1 VLLPLFGAPCIM
13 TAPMESHC
21 LPFRAIPHTTK
32 LFSTFLDDFA
42 RVSPY
47 YAHPPTAAGVDS
59 AAREVRLDPGVRR
72 FVVDVLR
79 EQNQTF
85 APGGET
91 DPATSRNLDRLASG
105 AVAIVTG
112 QQAGLFSGPAYT
124 LYKALSAVRCAEEAT
139 NRGVDAVPVFWI
151 ASEDHDL
158 AEVNHSVWTTKNGLA
173 RYEMPS
179 EDSGRRVGEIAL
191 GDSVRSV
198 VAAAASTLE
207 GSFAKEIGDA
217 LHESYTPTDT
227 YASAFGKLMARLL
240 AGRGIILLDQLD
252 PRIHKLASANF
263 RAAADRADQIGNAL
277 VARAKELE
285 SSGFHSQVK
294 ATSETTLLFWSVSGR
309 REPVRRKNGSFIVG
323 ESELTPRQLMEA
335 IDRKPEEFSPSAL
348 LRPVIQD
355 SILPTAAYIGGP
367 SEVAYM
373 AQAQVVYRTL
383 GVRMPAILPRA
394 SFTIVEPPISRF
406 LSQYGLNLGDLLSGR
421 QHLRSNM
428 EQQSLPG
435 ALASRF
441 DASEEELRK
450 LMRSFE
456 EPLNK
461 LDATLVESLRTAEAK
476 ILHQITQLKGKVAR
490 AENFRSGVLDRHERI
505 LIDSLAPN
513 GELQER
519 SLSLLPS
526 LAAHGPELLDKLTS
540 LSSLDGH
547 SCATQHQILSV

>member
-1 VLLPLFGAPCIM
+1 M

-21 LPFRAIPHTTK
+21 LPFRAIPHTTR

-42 RVSPY
+42 RVSAY
-47 YAHPPTAAGVDS
+47 YAHAPKVAGVDS

-72 FVVDVLR
+72 FVVDILR
-79 EQNQTF
+79 EQNRAF
-85 APGGET
+85 APGGEI
-91 DPATSRNLDRLASG
+91 DQATNRNLDRLAAG

-124 LYKALSAVRCAEEAT
+124 FYKALSAVRCAEEAT
-139 NRGVDAVPVFWI
+139 KRGIDAVPVFWI

-158 AEVNHSVWTTKNGLA
+158 AEVNHSVWTTKNGAA
-173 RYEMPS
+173 RYELPL

-198 VAAAASTLE
+198 VDAAASTLE
-207 GSFAKEIGDA
+207 GSFAAEISGA
-217 LHESYTPTDT
+217 LHECYTPTDT
-227 YASAFGKLMARLL
+227 YASAFGRLMARLL

-252 PRIHKLASANF
+252 RRIHKLASTSF
-263 RAAADRADQIGNAL
+263 RAAAEGAEQIGNAL
-277 VARAKELE
+277 AARAKELE
-285 SSGFHSQVK
+285 RAGFHSQVK
-294 ATSETTLLFWSVSGR
+294 VTSETTLLFWSVSGR

-323 ESELTPRQLMEA
+323 TSELTPRQLVDA
-335 IDRKPEEFSPSAL
+335 IERKPEEFSPSAL

-373 AQAQVVYRTL
+373 AQAQVVYKTL

-394 SFTIVEPPISRF
+394 SFTIVEPPIERF
-406 LSQYGLNLGDLLSGR
+406 LSQYGLNLGDLLAGR
-421 QHLRSNM
+421 QHLRSKM

-441 DASEEELRK
+441 DTGEEELRK

-461 LDATLVESLRTAEAK
+461 LDATLVESLHAAEAK
-476 ILHQITQLKGKVAR
+476 MLHQITQLKGKVAR

-519 SLSLLPS
+519 TLSLLPS
-526 LAAHGPELLDKLTS
+526 LAAHGPELLDKLTA